1 LRLYNTNTMRANKLF
16 KRPKAENG
24 AGRSVKIKHLLLPEE
39 VVEDLKLYKLCYEIC
54 LATKKDKDGNPV
66 TVRVT
71 YEQMLRRWMD
81 NVGRLDSDVEKCF
94 RKIKEDRRK
103 EQERMAAGL
112 GQTSEEYRENQA
124 SFDPADPELEPWKL
138 GYTFERD
145 GEEIEAYPGD
155 RSPFFAKIDG
165 RYVGMKEM
173 LAGDWTLINS
183 AGAELDIDQA
193 WQVNKLIKEH
203 QD

>member
-1 LRLYNTNTMRANKLF
+1 
-16 KRPKAENG
+16 
-24 AGRSVKIKHLLLPEE
+24 
-39 VVEDLKLYKLCYEIC
+39 
-54 LATKKDKDGNPV
+54 
-66 TVRVT
+66 
-71 YEQMLRRWMD
+71 
-81 NVGRLDSDVEKCF
+81 
-94 RKIKEDRRK
+94 
-103 EQERMAAGL
+103 MAAGL

-138 GYTFERD
+138 GNTFERD